1 MFGRLPAAANANVA
15 EMKAIRSQV
24 SVNVTSAGMNTVT
37 TAVLA
42 SRRCTAMTAKIC
54 NNMP

>member
-1 MFGRLPAAANANVA
+1 MFGRLSAAVNANIA
-15 EMKAIRSQV
+15 ERKAIRNKV
-24 SVNVTSAGMNTVT
+24 SVNVITAGMNTVT

-42 SRRCTAMTAKIC
+42 SRRCTAMTAKTC